1 VSERSEPPGL
11 GCGGGAPTGH
21 GVSERSE
28 FHEGRG
34 RSSRSRLR
42 ALPTSVR
49 FAVMTTGAFV
59 LLLGLVGLVVHW
71 QFRDNLRETVDRG
84 LADFVAVQLRAVEGT
99 DPASGPDAGL
109 LADLEADPAGRLA
122 PSDLEAQVLAADGTV
137 LHATN
142 GLADVRGLVRG
153 RQLVRVA
160 TGVMV
165 YGDAAVE
172 GTTYRFVGASV
183 GDGTGRI
190 VVVSTPIESLAETER
205 TLLAVY
211 GPVALIG
218 SAVAGL
224 AGLAITRRGLRP
236 LKRMADQA
244 EAMGAYDLSQRLPAQ
259 ARRDEI
265 GQLGRT
271 LNRLLGRLD
280 AVVRREREFIAD
292 VSHELRTPMAIARAE
307 IELVR
312 DGLLQEPLREGLTS
326 ALEEIDRLSAV
337 VDDLILLSR
346 ADDGAVL
353 DRPQLVELGELAA
366 TTVKRFATVAA
377 VRDVTLVATGSA
389 SVTGDP
395 PAIER
400 ALANLIDNA
409 LRHTPDGGTIEI
421 AVEQRS
427 QGADLVV
434 RDSGTG
440 VDPELLGTL
449 FDRYTRSKS
458 RPGGAGLGLSI
469 VAAVAASH
477 GGGVAARNLPE
488 GGLEVT
494 FTVG

>member
-1 VSERSEPPGL
+1 M
-11 GCGGGAPTGH
+11 
-21 GVSERSE
+21 
-28 FHEGRG
+28 
-34 RSSRSRLR
+34 SRLR

-49 FAVMTTGAFV
+49 FAAMTSGAFV

-71 QFRDNLRETVDRG
+71 QFRDSLRETVDRG
-84 LADFVAVQLRAVEGT
+84 LADIVAVQVRAVQDT
-99 DPASGPDAGL
+99 DPASEPEAGL
-109 LADLEADPAGRLA
+109 LADLQADPAGRLA
-122 PSDLEAQVLAADGTV
+122 PSELEAQVLAKDGTV

-142 GLADVRGLVRG
+142 GLTGVRGFVRG

-160 TGVMV
+160 TGVAV
-165 YGDAAVE
+165 YGDAGVDGA
-172 GTTYRFVGASV
+172 TYRFVGASV

-190 VVVSTPIESLAETER
+190 VVVSTPIESLAEAER

-211 GPVALIG
+211 GPVALAG
-218 SAVAGL
+218 SVVAGL

-236 LKRMADQA
+236 LKRMAAQT
-244 EAMGAYDLSQRLPAQ
+244 EAMGAYDLSQRLPAP
-259 ARRDEI
+259 ARHDEI

-292 VSHELRTPMAIARAE
+292 VSHELRTPLAIARAE

-312 DGLLQEPLREGLTS
+312 DALVQRPLRENLAS
-326 ALEEIDRLSAV
+326 ALEEIDRLAAV
-337 VDDLILLSR
+337 VDDLILLAR
-346 ADDGAVL
+346 ADEGAVL
-353 DRPQLVELGELAA
+353 DRPQSLDLGALAA
-366 TTVKRFATVAA
+366 TTAKRFATVAST
-377 VRDVTLVATGSA
+377 RKISLVTTGST

-400 ALANLIDNA
+400 ALANLVDNA

-427 QGADLVV
+427 EGAALVV
-434 RDSGTG
+434 SDSGTG

-477 GGGVAARNLPE
+477 GGGVAARNLAD
-488 GGLEVT
+488 GGLEIT